1 MIVAGVD
8 GSARIVGDKDK
19 PTRLTGLN
27 IRTPSIAR
35 WPLASFSWPAVALAA
50 LILALATVL
59 AAGSARAETRT
70 LKLYYIHT
78 KERAEITFKK
88 DGRYVQSGLNELNR
102 FLRDWRRNEPT
113 KMDPRLFDLV
123 WEAYQRVGGK
133 DYIHVVSAYRSPAT
147 NSMLRGRSKGV
158 AKNSQHMLG
167 RAMDFYVPGVKL
179 ADLRNAG
186 LMMGGGGVG
195 YYPTSGA
202 PFVHLDVGSVR
213 HWPRMNRNEL
223 VAVFPKGGTLHV
235 PSDGKPLPNYEQA
248 LAAYKSKGRTGP
260 TISVASSG
268 GSGRSSAPGRGL
280 LASIFGGG
288 ADEEEESSADFQR
301 LASVNPRDAGAASVV
316 RRADRAPAGR
326 RTETGAPQPSAPLP
340 GVTAAEPV
348 DEVPQTAPVAEPAP
362 MPEETPGS
370 IIASLSG
377 RNVPL
382 PAFAPRAAPTVA
394 VAAAAAAVEKADAV
408 TVVAMVPVPTLRAQF
423 AGDASP
429 ARAAVVSPTAS
440 GPTDASAVQSAS
452 ALAKS
457 GPGAPPSVV
466 SVGESDIQLAAYA
479 PVPEL
484 RPATGPIAELIAAM
498 PPPRETVATLDG
510 ATAEPTGAS
519 QRAAIMAAAGKVA
532 PDKAIATNVR
542 TTAKAARPGPQDGKA
557 ERKPVVIPVDDIAAQ
572 WALEKAGRLQ
582 RAIASA
588 KEPSLAHTAIRR
600 TPTEIYTIGFAP
612 VTKEPDPTRF
622 SGNAVTFLSVAK
634 FDATN

>member
-1 MIVAGVD
+1 MACF
-8 GSARIVGDKDK
+8 SRPA
-19 PTRLTGLN
+19 LT
-27 IRTPSIAR
+27 
-35 WPLASFSWPAVALAA
+35 LAA
-50 LILALATVL
+50 LFLALATVL
-59 AAGSARAETRT
+59 AAGSAHAETRT

-88 DGRYVQSGLNELNR
+88 DGRYIQSGLNELNR

-158 AKNSQHMLG
+158 AKNSQHTLG

-179 ADLRNAG
+179 ANLRNAG
-186 LMMGGGGVG
+186 LLMGGGGVG

-223 VAVFPKGGTLHV
+223 AAVFPKGGTLHV

-260 TISVASSG
+260 TINVASSG
-268 GSGRSSAPGRGL
+268 GSSGSGRPGRGL

-288 ADEEEESSADFQR
+288 ADEEEESGSEFQR
-301 LASVNPRDAGAASVV
+301 LASVSPRDAGAAPVV
-316 RRADRAPAGR
+316 RRTERAPAGR
-326 RTETGAPQPSAPLP
+326 RSEPSAPQPSAPLP
-340 GVTAAEPV
+340 GVATAESVAE
-348 DEVPQTAPVAEPAP
+348 DTRTAPVAEPAP
-362 MPEETPGS
+362 MPEETPES
-370 IIASLSG
+370 IIASLST

-382 PAFAPRAAPTVA
+382 PDFAPRASPPVA
-394 VAAAAAAVEKADAV
+394 VATAVVEKDDVV
-408 TVVAMVPVPTLRAQF
+408 TVAALVPVPTLRAQVI
-423 AGDASP
+423 GDTSP

-440 GPTDASAVQSAS
+440 GQTDVSAVQSAS
-452 ALAKS
+452 ALAKA
-457 GPGAPPSVV
+457 GPDAQQPVV

-498 PPPRETVATLDG
+498 PPPRETVAALDA

-519 QRAAIMAAAGKVA
+519 QRSAIMAAAGKVA

-572 WALEKAGRLQ
+572 WALEKAGRIQ

-588 KEPSLAHTAIRR
+588 KEPSLAHKAIRT
-600 TPTEIYTIGFAP
+600 TPTEVYTVGFSP
-612 VTKEPDPTRF
+612 VTTEPDPRRF
-622 SGNAVTFLSVAK
+622 SGNAVTFLSVAR
-634 FDATN
+634 FEATN